1 MNKKALMI
9 VGIVVGVLLVGGSVM
24 AYTSNQND
32 KKEQNK
38 MAMEKKTEN
47 EAMMKKDEAAAM
59 EKDKM
64 AKDGDG
70 DAMTVKGNYTAYD
83 QAKLANAEKGDVV
96 IFFHA
101 GWCPKCQESD
111 KNFKASATPD
121 GLTLLK
127 IDYDN
132 STELKQKYGVTMQH
146 TYVQVD
152 KNGNELKQWS
162 GSYTYD
168 DLKSQIN

>member
-1 MNKKALMI
+1 MNKKALVI
-9 VGIVVGVLLVGGSVM
+9 VSVVVGLLLVGGGAL
-24 AYTSNQND
+24 AYTNNQND
-32 KKEQNK
+32 KKEQEK
-38 MAMEKKTEN
+38 MAMEKNTED
-47 EAMMKKDEAAAM
+47 EAMMKKNEAAAM
-59 EKDKM
+59 EEDKM
-64 AKDGDG
+64 AKEG
-70 DAMTVKGNYTAYD
+70 DAMAVKGSYTAYD

-101 GWCPKCQESD
+101 GWCPKCKESD
-111 KNFKASATPD
+111 KNFSASVTPE

-127 IDYDN
+127 VDYDN

-152 KNGNELKQWS
+152 KDGNEIKQWN

>member
-1 MNKKALMI
+1 MNKKLLIIASI
-9 VGIVVGVLLVGGSVM
+9 VAGLFLVGGVL
-24 AYTSNQND
+24 AYSSDQS
-32 KKEQNK
+32 KKKDAEH
-38 MAMEKKTEN
+38 A
-47 EAMMKKDEAAAM
+47 AMMKKEGAAAM
-59 EKDKM
+59 EKEKM
-64 AKDGDG
+64 AKNG
-70 DAMTVKGNYTAYD
+70 DAMSVKGSYTAYD
-83 QAKLANAEKGDVV
+83 QSKLANAEKGDVV

-111 KNFKASATPD
+111 KNFNASATPD

-132 STELKQKYGVTMQH
+132 STELKQKYGVTIQH

-152 KNGNELKQWS
+152 KNGNEIKQWS

>member
-1 MNKKALMI
+1 MNNKSL
-9 VGIVVGVLLVGGSVM
+9 VIVVAVAGLLLVGGGVF
-24 AYTSNQND
+24 AYASDQNN
-32 KKEQNK
+32 KEEEK
-38 MAMEKKTEN
+38 MMMEKKASD

-64 AKDGDG
+64 VKEG
-70 DAMTVKGNYTAYD
+70 DAMAVTGSYTAYD

-127 IDYDN
+127 VDYDN
-132 STELKQKYGVTMQH
+132 STELRQKYGVTLQH

-152 KNGNELKQWS
+152 SDGNEIKQWN

>member
-1 MNKKALMI
+1 MNNKSL
-9 VGIVVGVLLVGGSVM
+9 VIVVAVAGLLLVGGGVF
-24 AYTSNQND
+24 AYASDQNN
-32 KKEQNK
+32 KEEEK
-38 MAMEKKTEN
+38 MMMEKKASN

-64 AKDGDG
+64 VKEG
-70 DAMTVKGNYTAYD
+70 DAMAVTGSYTAYD

-127 IDYDN
+127 VDYDN
-132 STELKQKYGVTMQH
+132 STELRQKYGVTLQH

-152 KNGNELKQWS
+152 SDGNEIKQWN